1 MRTLQI
7 VKTMLFIL
15 LFHLAA
21 HAQQTTLPEGFEK
34 TDRSKLN
41 INQGWKFHLGNPD
54 ADFFKLD
61 TDDSNWE
68 TVNVPHGLE
77 LTTMDLNG
85 VQDDKYQ
92 DTFMRKGGWY
102 RKEIQVSENT
112 NDKVFLEFEGVH
124 QVTLG
129 VH

>member
-1 MRTLQI
+1 
-7 VKTMLFIL
+7 MLFIL